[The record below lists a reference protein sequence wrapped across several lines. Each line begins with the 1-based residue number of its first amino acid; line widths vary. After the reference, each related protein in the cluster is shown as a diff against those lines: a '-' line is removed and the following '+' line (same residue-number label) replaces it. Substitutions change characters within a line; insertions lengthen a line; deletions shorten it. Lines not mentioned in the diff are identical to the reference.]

1 MVDVKISGQTFTVAS
16 EEKEDHLRAIAA
28 MVDGKMREV
37 AQGTGVGGVST
48 LDVAILTALNIASE
62 YHKLKEQNEVMRKA
76 IDGLSSR
83 VQVLLDD
90 SNEFA

>member
-1 MVDVKISGQTFTVAS
+1 MKRMVDVEILGQTFTVAS
-16 EEKEDHLRAIAA
+16 EEKEDHLRAIAQ

-37 AQGTGVGGVST
+37 SAGASASGVST

-62 YHKLKEQNEVMRKA
+62 YQKLKDQSEAIRRA

-83 VQVLLDD
+83 VQGLLDD
-90 SNEFA
+90 